1 MADNAW
7 EICPV
12 TLTATG
18 EAACAAL
25 SAVQYDLYHTRY
37 RDDPASNHA
46 LAIHVR
52 AWRRLEGWGV
62 ALVLTPW
69 MLARV
74 WLRDTDP
81 GLPLP
86 VGWNAAEREEAE
98 PVVLGPRLV
107 FPVLNTTQTAHLN
120 HHPELGHHLLQPLI
134 LNLAPYADAEAAFAA
149 WREVIARRD
158 RFAAIKQRECRWQK
172 EVSRREFF
180 AGLGGKENRQD

>member
-7 EICPV
+7 ERCPV

-25 SAVQYDLYHTRY
+25 AAAQSGLYQAHY
-37 RDDPASNHA
+37 RDDPAVNHA
-46 LAIHVR
+46 LPVQVR

-69 MLARV
+69 MLARA

-81 GLPLP
+81 GLALP
-86 VGWNAAEREEAE
+86 AGWNAGERGGAE
-98 PVVLGPRLV
+98 PIVLGPRLV
-107 FPVLNTTQTAHLN
+107 FPVLNATQTAHLN

-134 LNLAPYADAEAAFAA
+134 LNLAPYPDAEAAFAA

-158 RFAAIKQRECRWQK
+158 RFAAEKQHECRWQK

-180 AGLGGKENRQD
+180 TGLGGKEN